1 MLQKLREKTTGWI
14 AAVILGLIILVMA
27 FFGIGDY
34 FTARIDSFVAKIESP
49 PSWWKTAPRWWPV
62 SRLWDTREISQPEF
76 QRRFDQERQR
86 MREIAGE
93 RFDAREFETAQN
105 KRLVLDRLVD
115 EELLRLAAER
125 DGLTVS
131 DAEMRKEIAAVPAFQ
146 RNGKFDPDQY
156 RLALSGAGQTARG
169 FEEDLR
175 GDLLVRLLPSEIA
188 ATALVTD
195 ADVDALMRLMQ
206 QTRDLAVLDVPAPA
220 DTGAAP
226 GEAEIK
232 AWYDKHVARY
242 RSEEQVALEYV
253 ELDAKT
259 VPVAAS
265 ADEASLRQRYEEQKA
280 RFAGAEQRLASHIL
294 LKLEKDADAAAVQ
307 AAQKKAADLA
317 ARAKAAG
324 ADPGSESGTSFAAIA
339 RESSDDLG
347 SKAAGGDLG
356 WIEKGL
362 GEPAFDQA
370 LYALKPGQIS
380 EPVRTSE
387 GFHVIMLRET
397 RAGTQAPFE
406 QVRGELERE
415 YLQTER
421 ERAFSDVS
429 GTLVD
434 EVLKDPTALVPAAQ
448 KLKLELKKTP
458 LFGRGGGEGIAA
470 NPAVREAAFAEAQL
484 QGNVSDPIEVGPDH
498 LVIIRVAEH
507 RPAKPLPLAQ
517 VRERIVGEILAD
529 RRTAAAKKQADGLLA
544 RARKGESLEVL
555 AKPIEQG
562 KVQTFAGVQRTAT
575 TPVSPVVE
583 EAFGLPRPVPG
594 KASHGIARIGDDY
607 ALVAVTKVTEGDTKA
622 LDASIRGAL
631 KQQLASMRGA
641 IEQRAYLD
649 ALRRQY
655 TVSVSEERL

>member
-14 AAVILGLIILVMA
+14 AIIILGLLAIPFA
-27 FFGIGDY
+27 FFGIEHY
-34 FTARIDSFVAKIESP
+34 FSASIDNYAAKIESP

-62 SRLWDTREISQPEF
+62 SLLWDTREISQPQF

-93 RFDAREFETAQN
+93 RFDAREFESAQN

-115 EELLRLAAER
+115 EELLRLAAAR

-146 RNGKFDPDQY
+146 RNGRFDPDQY

-169 FEEDLR
+169 FEEGLR
-175 GDLLVRLLPSEIA
+175 GDLLVRLLPAEIA

-195 ADVDALMRLMQ
+195 ADVEALMRLMQ
-206 QTRDLAVLDVPAPA
+206 QTRDVAVLDIPAPA
-220 DTGAAP
+220 DAGAAP

-265 ADEASLRQRYEEQKA
+265 VDEASLRQRYDEQKA

-294 LKLEKDADAAAVQ
+294 VKLEKDADAAGIQ

-317 ARAKAAG
+317 VKAKAPG
-324 ADPGSESGTSFAAIA
+324 ADFAAIA

-370 LYALKPGQIS
+370 LYALKPDQVS
-380 EPVRTSE
+380 DPVRTSE
-387 GFHVIMLRET
+387 GFHLLKLRET

-406 QVRGELERE
+406 QVRAELERE
-415 YLQTER
+415 YLQSER

-434 EVLKDPTALVPAAQ
+434 EVLKDPTALAPAAR
-448 KLKLELKKTP
+448 KLKIELKKTP
-458 LFGRGGGEGIAA
+458 LFGRDGGGGLAA
-470 NPAVREAAFAEAQL
+470 NPAVREAAFSEAQL
-484 QGNVSDPIEVGPDH
+484 QGNVSDPIEIGPDH
-498 LVIIRVAEH
+498 LVLIRVAEH
-507 RPAKPLPLAQ
+507 RPSKPLPLAQ
-517 VRERIVGEILAD
+517 VRERIAGEILAD
-529 RRTAAAKKQADGLLA
+529 RRATAAKKQADALLA
-544 RARKGESLEVL
+544 RAQKGEPLDAL
-555 AKPIEQG
+555 AKTVERG

-575 TPVSPVVE
+575 TPAPPLVE
-583 EAFGLPRPVPG
+583 EAFGLPHPVAG
-594 KASHGIARIGDDY
+594 KASHGIARVGNGY
-607 ALVAVTKVTEGDTKA
+607 ALVAVTKVTQGDTKA

-631 KQQLASMRGA
+631 RQQLASMRGA

-655 TVSVSEERL
+655 TVNVSEDKL